1 MQPSV
6 VMSHEGLSLSD
17 IYNEYMDGR
26 RGRSVKW
33 SAIVTIFKSGET
45 TSLLANSDKH
55 LSMYKKKIP
64 TYPH

>member
-17 IYNEYMDGR
+17 IYNEYVDG

-55 LSMYKKKIP
+55 LSM
-64 TYPH
+64 